1 MCLAFFDTK
10 SALGAT
16 QFPNA
21 DETGSLVEPPDTCH
35 RTHSVRPR
43 HFPEQYH
50 SQPFDP
56 PKGAIATG
64 ETLELMADDSTR
76 ARVDATHDTTSI
88 VFVCSGN
95 ICRSPMAEIVF
106 RRRLAEH
113 GLGDAVTVRSAGT
126 GGWHVGEPA
135 DPRARETL
143 AAHGYPV
150 EHTARQVG
158 HEHLDA
164 DLLVA
169 ADKSHLRD
177 LRVLV
182 DDPDRVRLLRS
193 FDPTA
198 PADAEVP
205 DPYYGGDE
213 GFVEVLGMIERAVD
227 GLLDWVRQ
235 R

>member
-1 MCLAFFDTK
+1 M
-10 SALGAT
+10 
-16 QFPNA
+16 A
-21 DETGSLVEPPDTCH
+21 DHSTGSPRAGASSPI
-35 RTHSVRPR
+35 SV
-43 HFPEQYH
+43 
-50 SQPFDP
+50 
-56 PKGAIATG
+56 
-64 ETLELMADDSTR
+64 
-76 ARVDATHDTTSI
+76 

-106 RRRLAEH
+106 RHRLVEH
-113 GLGDAVTVRSAGT
+113 GLADAVTVRSAGT

-135 DPRARETL
+135 DPRARATL
-143 AAHGYPV
+143 QAHGYPV
-150 EHTARQVG
+150 DHVARRVG
-158 HEHLDA
+158 PEHLDA
-164 DLLVA
+164 DLLLA

-177 LRVLV
+177 LRDMV

-213 GFVEVLGMIERAVD
+213 GFEEVLGMIERAVD
-227 GLLDWVRQ
+227 GLVEWVRD